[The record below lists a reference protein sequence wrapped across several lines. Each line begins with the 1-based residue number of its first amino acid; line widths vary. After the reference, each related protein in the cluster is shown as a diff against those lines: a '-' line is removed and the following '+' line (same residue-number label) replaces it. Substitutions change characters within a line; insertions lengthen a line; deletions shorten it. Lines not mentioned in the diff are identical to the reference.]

1 MTPQEYAETVQRG
14 LNAASVDLNAV
25 EGPATDA
32 QGISTCTFRG
42 GYGCEVGVSIESS
55 GLVDA
60 SWSRYAKPVG
70 HSHEKVDATGAAE
83 LGQRIAQFFKGDDT
97 VVKDSV

>member
-1 MTPQEYAETVQRG
+1 MTPHEYAATVQQS
-14 LNAASVDLNAV
+14 LDAATNVFNAV

-32 QGISTCTFRG
+32 QGAQTWTFRG
-42 GYGCEVGVSIESS
+42 GYGCEVQVSVEPS

-70 HSHEKVDATGAAE
+70 HSHAKVDATGAAE

-97 VVKDSV
+97 VVKDAV